1 MCIRDSNLI
10 ERKESLL
17 ERKLNFIT
25 HGIGLVLSIIGLFYL
40 VEKSILYPKSF
51 NLISSL
57 VYGISLI
64 LMYSSSTIYHYYID
78 SKYSRVLQKIDHISI
93 YLLIAGSYTPGLLL
107 KLKYSLGFEILIII
121 WLLAFIGIIHKIFFF
136 NYLKKASLI
145 IYLFM
150 GWLIVIDFNAVLES
164 FSSNSIFF
172 MVIGGLL
179 YTVGTVF
186 YSLDKLKYNH
196 VIWHL
201 FVLGGS
207 ACHYIMIIQII

>member
-1 MCIRDSNLI
+1 MI

-17 ERKLNFIT
+17 EKKLNFIT
-25 HGIGLVLSIIGLFYL
+25 HGIGLVLSVIGLFYL

-78 SKYSRVLQKIDHISI
+78 SKYSRVFQKIDHISI

-121 WLLAFIGIIHKIFFF
+121 WLLAFVGIIHKIFFF

-172 MVIGGLL
+172 MVLGGLL
-179 YTVGTVF
+179 YTIGTFF

-207 ACHYIMIIQII
+207 ACHYILIMQII

>member
-1 MCIRDSNLI
+1 MI

-17 ERKLNFIT
+17 EKKLNFIT
-25 HGIGLVLSIIGLFYL
+25 HGIGLVLSVIGLFYL
-40 VEKSILYPKSF
+40 VEKSIIYPKTF

-64 LMYSSSTIYHYYID
+64 VMYTSSTVYHYYID
-78 SKYSRVLQKIDHISI
+78 SRYSRILQKIDHISI

-121 WLLAFIGIIHKIFFF
+121 WLLAFVGIIHKIFYF

-172 MVIGGLL
+172 MVLGGLL
-179 YTVGTVF
+179 YTIGTFF

-207 ACHYIMIIQII
+207 ACHYILIMQII

>member
-1 MCIRDSNLI
+1 MI

-17 ERKLNFIT
+17 EKKLNFIT
-25 HGIGLVLSIIGLFYL
+25 HGIGLVLSVIGLFYL

-121 WLLAFIGIIHKIFFF
+121 WLLAFVGIIHKIFFF

-172 MVIGGLL
+172 MVLGGLL
-179 YTVGTVF
+179 YTIGTFF

-207 ACHYIMIIQII
+207 ACHYILIMQII

>member
-1 MCIRDSNLI
+1 MI

-17 ERKLNFIT
+17 EKKLNFIT
-25 HGIGLVLSIIGLFYL
+25 HGIGLVLSVIGLFYL

-64 LMYSSSTIYHYYID
+64 LMYASSTIYHYYID

-172 MVIGGLL
+172 MVLGGIL
-179 YTVGTVF
+179 YTIGTFF

-207 ACHYIMIIQII
+207 ACHYILIMQII

>member
-1 MCIRDSNLI
+1 MI

-17 ERKLNFIT
+17 DKKLNFIT
-25 HGIGLVLSIIGLFYL
+25 HGIGLVLSVIGLFYL

-150 GWLIVIDFNAVLES
+150 GWLIVIDFSAVLES

-172 MVIGGLL
+172 MVLGGIL
-179 YTVGTVF
+179 YTIGTFF

-207 ACHYIMIIQII
+207 ACHYILIMQII

>member
-1 MCIRDSNLI
+1 MI

-17 ERKLNFIT
+17 EKKLNFIT
-25 HGIGLVLSIIGLFYL
+25 HGIGLVLSVIGLFYL

-64 LMYSSSTIYHYYID
+64 VMYASSTIYHYYID
-78 SKYSRVLQKIDHISI
+78 SKYSRILQKIDHISI

-107 KLKYSLGFEILIII
+107 KLKYSLGLEILIII

-172 MVIGGLL
+172 MVLGGIL
-179 YTVGTVF
+179 YTIGTFF
-186 YSLDKLKYNH
+186 YSFDKLKYNH

-207 ACHYIMIIQII
+207 ACHYILIMQII

>member
-1 MCIRDSNLI
+1 MI

-17 ERKLNFIT
+17 EKKLNFIT

-64 LMYSSSTIYHYYID
+64 VMYTSSTLYHYYID
-78 SKYSRVLQKIDHISI
+78 SRYSRILQKIDHISI

-121 WLLAFIGIIHKIFFF
+121 WLLAFVGIIHKIFFF

-172 MVIGGLL
+172 MVLGGLL
-179 YTVGTVF
+179 YTIGTFF

-207 ACHYIMIIQII
+207 ACHYILIMQII

>member
-1 MCIRDSNLI
+1 MI

-17 ERKLNFIT
+17 EKKLNFIT
-25 HGIGLVLSIIGLFYL
+25 HGIGLVLSVIGLFYL

-78 SKYSRVLQKIDHISI
+78 SKYSRILQKIDHISI

-172 MVIGGLL
+172 MVLGGLL
-179 YTVGTVF
+179 YTIGTFF

-207 ACHYIMIIQII
+207 ACHYILIMQII

>member
-1 MCIRDSNLI
+1 MI

-17 ERKLNFIT
+17 EKKLNFIT
-25 HGIGLVLSIIGLFYL
+25 HGIGLVLSVIGLFYL

-64 LMYSSSTIYHYYID
+64 LMYTSSTLYHYYID
-78 SKYSRVLQKIDHISI
+78 SRYSRILQKIDHISI

-172 MVIGGLL
+172 MVLGGLL
-179 YTVGTVF
+179 YTIGTFF

-207 ACHYIMIIQII
+207 ACHYILIMQII

>member
-1 MCIRDSNLI
+1 MI

-17 ERKLNFIT
+17 EKKLNFIT
-25 HGIGLVLSIIGLFYL
+25 HGIGLMLSIIGLFYL
-40 VEKSILYPKSF
+40 VEKSILYPKTF

-64 LMYSSSTIYHYYID
+64 VMYASSTIYHYYID
-78 SKYSRVLQKIDHISI
+78 SRYSRILQKIDHISI

-172 MVIGGLL
+172 MVLGGIL
-179 YTVGTVF
+179 YTIGTFF
-186 YSLDKLKYNH
+186 YSFDKLKYNH

-207 ACHYIMIIQII
+207 ACHYILIMQII

>member
-1 MCIRDSNLI
+1 MI

-17 ERKLNFIT
+17 EKKLNFIT
-25 HGIGLVLSIIGLFYL
+25 HGIGLMLSIIGLFYL
-40 VEKSILYPKSF
+40 VEKSIIYPKTF

-64 LMYSSSTIYHYYID
+64 VMYASSTIYHYYID
-78 SKYSRVLQKIDHISI
+78 SRYSRILQKIDHISI

-150 GWLIVIDFNAVLES
+150 GWLIIIDFNAVLES

-172 MVIGGLL
+172 MVLGGLL
-179 YTVGTVF
+179 YTIGTFF

-207 ACHYIMIIQII
+207 ACHYILIMQII

>member
-1 MCIRDSNLI
+1 MI

-17 ERKLNFIT
+17 EKKLNFIT
-25 HGIGLVLSIIGLFYL
+25 HGIGLVLSVIGLFYL

-51 NLISSL
+51 NRISSL

-64 LMYSSSTIYHYYID
+64 VMYASSTIYHYYID
-78 SKYSRVLQKIDHISI
+78 SKYSRILQKIDHISI

-107 KLKYSLGFEILIII
+107 KLKYSLGLEILIII

-172 MVIGGLL
+172 MVLGGIL
-179 YTVGTVF
+179 YTIGTFF

-207 ACHYIMIIQII
+207 ACHYILIMQII

>member
-1 MCIRDSNLI
+1 MI

-17 ERKLNFIT
+17 EKKLNFIT

-64 LMYSSSTIYHYYID
+64 VMYASSTIYHYYID

-172 MVIGGLL
+172 MVLGGLL
-179 YTVGTVF
+179 YTIGTFF

-207 ACHYIMIIQII
+207 ACHYILIMQII

>member
-1 MCIRDSNLI
+1 MI

-17 ERKLNFIT
+17 EKKLNFIT

-64 LMYSSSTIYHYYID
+64 VMYASSTIYHYYID
-78 SKYSRVLQKIDHISI
+78 SRYSRILQKIDHISI

-172 MVIGGLL
+172 MVLGGLL
-179 YTVGTVF
+179 YTIGTFF

-207 ACHYIMIIQII
+207 ACHYILIMQII

>member
-1 MCIRDSNLI
+1 MI

-17 ERKLNFIT
+17 EKKLNFIT

-172 MVIGGLL
+172 MVLGGIL
-179 YTVGTVF
+179 YTIGTFF

-207 ACHYIMIIQII
+207 ACHYILIMQII

>member
-1 MCIRDSNLI
+1 MI

-17 ERKLNFIT
+17 EKKLNFIT
-25 HGIGLVLSIIGLFYL
+25 HGIGLVLSVIGLFYL

-64 LMYSSSTIYHYYID
+64 LMYASSTIYHYYID

-150 GWLIVIDFNAVLES
+150 GWLIVIDFSAVLES

-172 MVIGGLL
+172 MVLGGLL
-179 YTVGTVF
+179 YTIGTFF

-207 ACHYIMIIQII
+207 ACHYILIMQII

>member
-1 MCIRDSNLI
+1 MI

-17 ERKLNFIT
+17 EKKLNFIT
-25 HGIGLVLSIIGLFYL
+25 HGIGLVLSVIGLFYL

-78 SKYSRVLQKIDHISI
+78 SKYSRILQKIDHISI

-150 GWLIVIDFNAVLES
+150 GWLIVIDFSAVLES

-207 ACHYIMIIQII
+207 ACHYILIMQII

>member
-1 MCIRDSNLI
+1 MI

-17 ERKLNFIT
+17 EKKLNFIT
-25 HGIGLVLSIIGLFYL
+25 HGIGLVLSVIGLFYL

-64 LMYSSSTIYHYYID
+64 VMYASSTIYHYYID
-78 SKYSRVLQKIDHISI
+78 SKYSRILQKIDHISI

-107 KLKYSLGFEILIII
+107 KLKYSLGLEILIII

-150 GWLIVIDFNAVLES
+150 GWLIVIDFSAVLES

-172 MVIGGLL
+172 MVLGGLL
-179 YTVGTVF
+179 YTIGTFF

-207 ACHYIMIIQII
+207 ACHYILIMQII

>member
-1 MCIRDSNLI
+1 MI

-17 ERKLNFIT
+17 EKKLNFIT

-64 LMYSSSTIYHYYID
+64 VMYTSSTVYHYYID
-78 SKYSRVLQKIDHISI
+78 SRYSRILQKIDHISI

-121 WLLAFIGIIHKIFFF
+121 WLLAFVGIIHKIFFF

-172 MVIGGLL
+172 MVLGGLL
-179 YTVGTVF
+179 YTIGTFF

-207 ACHYIMIIQII
+207 ACHYILIMQII

>member
-1 MCIRDSNLI
+1 MI

-17 ERKLNFIT
+17 EKKLNFIT
-25 HGIGLVLSIIGLFYL
+25 HGIGLVLSVIGLFYL

-150 GWLIVIDFNAVLES
+150 GWLIVIDFSAVLES

-172 MVIGGLL
+172 MVLGGIL
-179 YTVGTVF
+179 YTIGTFF

-207 ACHYIMIIQII
+207 ACHYILIMQII

>member
-1 MCIRDSNLI
+1 MI

-17 ERKLNFIT
+17 EKKLNFIT

-64 LMYSSSTIYHYYID
+64 VMYTSSTVYHYYID
-78 SKYSRVLQKIDHISI
+78 SRYSRILQKIDHISI

-121 WLLAFIGIIHKIFFF
+121 WLLAFVGIIHKIFFF

-150 GWLIVIDFNAVLES
+150 GWLIIIDFNAVLES

-172 MVIGGLL
+172 MVLGGIL
-179 YTVGTVF
+179 YTIGTFF
-186 YSLDKLKYNH
+186 YSFDKLKYNH

-207 ACHYIMIIQII
+207 ACHYILIMHII

>member
-1 MCIRDSNLI
+1 MI

-17 ERKLNFIT
+17 EKKLNFIT
-25 HGIGLVLSIIGLFYL
+25 HGIGLMLSIIGLFYL
-40 VEKSILYPKSF
+40 VEKSIIYPKTF

-64 LMYSSSTIYHYYID
+64 VMYASSTIYHYYID
-78 SKYSRVLQKIDHISI
+78 SRFSRILQKIDHISI

-172 MVIGGLL
+172 MVLGGLL
-179 YTVGTVF
+179 YTIGTFF

-207 ACHYIMIIQII
+207 ACHYILIMQII

>member
-1 MCIRDSNLI
+1 MI

-17 ERKLNFIT
+17 EKKLNFIT
-25 HGIGLVLSIIGLFYL
+25 HGIGLVLSVIGLFYL

-64 LMYSSSTIYHYYID
+64 VMYASSTIYHYYID
-78 SKYSRVLQKIDHISI
+78 SKYSRILQKIDHISI

-107 KLKYSLGFEILIII
+107 KLKYSLGLEILIII

-172 MVIGGLL
+172 MVLGGLL
-179 YTVGTVF
+179 YTIGTFF

-207 ACHYIMIIQII
+207 ACHYILIMQII

>member
-1 MCIRDSNLI
+1 MI

-172 MVIGGLL
+172 MVLGGIL
-179 YTVGTVF
+179 YTIGTFF

-207 ACHYIMIIQII
+207 ACHYILIMQII

>member
-1 MCIRDSNLI
+1 MI

-17 ERKLNFIT
+17 EKKLNFIT
-25 HGIGLVLSIIGLFYL
+25 HGIGLMLSIIGLFYL

-64 LMYSSSTIYHYYID
+64 VMYASSTIYHYYID
-78 SKYSRVLQKIDHISI
+78 SRYSRILQKIDHISI

-172 MVIGGLL
+172 MVLGGIL
-179 YTVGTVF
+179 YTIGTFF
-186 YSLDKLKYNH
+186 YSFDKLKYNH

-207 ACHYIMIIQII
+207 ACHYILIMQII

>member
-1 MCIRDSNLI
+1 MI

-17 ERKLNFIT
+17 EKKLNFIT

-172 MVIGGLL
+172 MVLGGLL
-179 YTVGTVF
+179 YTIGTFF

-207 ACHYIMIIQII
+207 ACHYILIMQII

>member
-1 MCIRDSNLI
+1 MI

-17 ERKLNFIT
+17 EKKLNFIT
-25 HGIGLVLSIIGLFYL
+25 HGIGLVLSVIGLFYL

-64 LMYSSSTIYHYYID
+64 VMYTSSTVYHYYID
-78 SKYSRVLQKIDHISI
+78 SRYSRILQKIDHISI

-172 MVIGGLL
+172 MVLGGLL
-179 YTVGTVF
+179 YTIGTFF

-207 ACHYIMIIQII
+207 ACHYILIMQII

>member
-1 MCIRDSNLI
+1 MI

-17 ERKLNFIT
+17 EKKLNFIT
-25 HGIGLVLSIIGLFYL
+25 HGIGLVLSVIGLFYL

-64 LMYSSSTIYHYYID
+64 VMYASSTIYHYYID
-78 SKYSRVLQKIDHISI
+78 SKYSRILQKIDHISI

-107 KLKYSLGFEILIII
+107 KLKYSLGLEILIII

-150 GWLIVIDFNAVLES
+150 GWLIVIDFSAVLES

-172 MVIGGLL
+172 MVLGGLL
-179 YTVGTVF
+179 YTIGTFF
-186 YSLDKLKYNH
+186 YSFDKLKYNH

-207 ACHYIMIIQII
+207 ACHYILIMQII

>member
-1 MCIRDSNLI
+1 MI

-17 ERKLNFIT
+17 EKKLNFIT
-25 HGIGLVLSIIGLFYL
+25 HGIGLVLSVIGLFYL

-78 SKYSRVLQKIDHISI
+78 SKYSIVLQKIDHISI

-172 MVIGGLL
+172 MVLGGIL
-179 YTVGTVF
+179 YTIGTFF

-207 ACHYIMIIQII
+207 ACHYILIMQII

>member
-1 MCIRDSNLI
+1 MI

-17 ERKLNFIT
+17 EKKLNFIT
-25 HGIGLVLSIIGLFYL
+25 HGIGLVLSVIGLFYL

-78 SKYSRVLQKIDHISI
+78 SKYSRILQKIDHISI

-172 MVIGGLL
+172 MVLGGIL
-179 YTVGTVF
+179 YTIGTFF

-207 ACHYIMIIQII
+207 ACHYILIMQII

>member
-1 MCIRDSNLI
+1 MI

-17 ERKLNFIT
+17 EKKLNFIT
-25 HGIGLVLSIIGLFYL
+25 HGVGLVLSIIGLFYL

-172 MVIGGLL
+172 MVLGGIL
-179 YTVGTVF
+179 YTIGTFF

-207 ACHYIMIIQII
+207 ACHYILIMQII

>member
-1 MCIRDSNLI
+1 LI

-17 ERKLNFIT
+17 EKKLNFIT

-64 LMYSSSTIYHYYID
+64 VMYTSSTVYHYYID
-78 SKYSRVLQKIDHISI
+78 SRYSRILQKIDHISI

-121 WLLAFIGIIHKIFFF
+121 WLLAFVGIIHKIFFF

-172 MVIGGLL
+172 MVLGGLL
-179 YTVGTVF
+179 YTIGTFF

-207 ACHYIMIIQII
+207 ACHYILIMQII

>member
-1 MCIRDSNLI
+1 MI

-17 ERKLNFIT
+17 EKKLNFIT
-25 HGIGLVLSIIGLFYL
+25 HGIGLVLSVIGLFYL

-136 NYLKKASLI
+136 NYFKKASLI

-150 GWLIVIDFNAVLES
+150 GWLIVIDFKAVLES

-172 MVIGGLL
+172 MVLGGLL
-179 YTVGTVF
+179 YTIGTFF

-207 ACHYIMIIQII
+207 ACHYILIMQII

>member
-1 MCIRDSNLI
+1 MI

-17 ERKLNFIT
+17 EKKLNFIT
-25 HGIGLVLSIIGLFYL
+25 HGIVLVLSVIGLFYL

-172 MVIGGLL
+172 MVLGGIL
-179 YTVGTVF
+179 YTIGTFF

-207 ACHYIMIIQII
+207 ACHYILIMQII

>member
-1 MCIRDSNLI
+1 MI

-17 ERKLNFIT
+17 EKKLNFIT
-25 HGIGLVLSIIGLFYL
+25 HGIGLMLSIIGLFYL
-40 VEKSILYPKSF
+40 VEKSIIYPKTF

-64 LMYSSSTIYHYYID
+64 VMYASSTIYHYYID
-78 SKYSRVLQKIDHISI
+78 SKYSRILQKIDHISI

-121 WLLAFIGIIHKIFFF
+121 WLLAFVGIIHKIFFF

-172 MVIGGLL
+172 MVLGGIL
-179 YTVGTVF
+179 YTIGTFF
-186 YSLDKLKYNH
+186 YSFDKLKYNH

-207 ACHYIMIIQII
+207 ACHYILIMQII

>member
-1 MCIRDSNLI
+1 MI

-17 ERKLNFIT
+17 EKKLNFIT

-64 LMYSSSTIYHYYID
+64 VMYSSSTIYHYYID

-172 MVIGGLL
+172 MVLGGLL
-179 YTVGTVF
+179 YTIGTFF

-207 ACHYIMIIQII
+207 ACHYILIMQII

>member
-1 MCIRDSNLI
+1 MI

-17 ERKLNFIT
+17 EKKLNFIT
-25 HGIGLVLSIIGLFYL
+25 HGIGLVLSVIGLFYL

-150 GWLIVIDFNAVLES
+150 GWLIVIDFNAVLQS

-172 MVIGGLL
+172 MVLGGIL
-179 YTVGTVF
+179 YTIGTFF

-207 ACHYIMIIQII
+207 ACHYILIMQII

>member
-1 MCIRDSNLI
+1 MI

-17 ERKLNFIT
+17 EKKLNFIT
-25 HGIGLVLSIIGLFYL
+25 HGIGLVLSVIGLFYL

-78 SKYSRVLQKIDHISI
+78 SKYSRILQKIDHISI

-121 WLLAFIGIIHKIFFF
+121 WLLAFVGIIHKIFFF

-172 MVIGGLL
+172 MVLGGLL
-179 YTVGTVF
+179 YTIGTFF

-207 ACHYIMIIQII
+207 ACHYILIMQII

>member
-1 MCIRDSNLI
+1 MI

-17 ERKLNFIT
+17 EKKLNFIT
-25 HGIGLVLSIIGLFYL
+25 HGIGLVLSVIGLFYL

-64 LMYSSSTIYHYYID
+64 VMYASSTIYHYYID
-78 SKYSRVLQKIDHISI
+78 SKYSRILQKIDHISI

-172 MVIGGLL
+172 MVLGGLL
-179 YTVGTVF
+179 YTIGTFF

-207 ACHYIMIIQII
+207 ACHYILIMQII